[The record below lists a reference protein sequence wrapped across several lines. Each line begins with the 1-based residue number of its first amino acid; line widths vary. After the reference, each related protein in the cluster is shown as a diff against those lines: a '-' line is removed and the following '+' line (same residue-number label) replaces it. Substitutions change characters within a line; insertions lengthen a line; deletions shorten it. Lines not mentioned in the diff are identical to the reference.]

1 MDPFLDPTPDPA
13 IFFSDLKIGKKFL
26 FIFFSYN
33 LPAGT
38 LSSVLKIKFFVK
50 ILCFNFILQALF
62 QSAQHL
68 YEKRKDLDPDPY
80 L

>member
-1 MDPFLDPTPDPA
+1 MQKKL
-13 IFFSDLKIGKKFL
+13 IF

-38 LSSVLKIKFFVK
+38 LSSVLKIELFAKIFF
-50 ILCFNFILQALF
+50 LHALF

-68 YEKRKDLDPDPY
+68 SERREGSGSGSVCPNEGFFTEEFIKSLPVSIFGP
-80 L
+80 